1 MAVIRWKF
9 KLLKAVM
16 TRKIETET
24 AGATVWSNVTVKRLV
39 FWTIMRHQKLKYG
52 GNRLVQASASVT
64 VSSSQCSPQPVTY
77 VVLISSE
84 PILGRLA
91 LVPAW
96 DHCTIPSSAYEN
108 KAQWFPQGKCD
119 TNSSAMAGNKFIFYE
134 YEGTSVAIRQT
145 NLNMI
150 FMLIKR
156 CWSAIVTTEHL
167 AWTKLL

>member
-1 MAVIRWKF
+1 M
-9 KLLKAVM
+9 
-16 TRKIETET
+16 KIETET
-24 AGATVWSNVTVKRLV
+24 AGATVWTVKCDTE
-39 FWTIMRHQKLKYG
+39 TIGVLDDYEATEVEVWWKQVGPSSCHDII
-52 GNRLVQASASVT
+52 

-91 LVPAW
+91 LVPAG

-119 TNSSAMAGNKFIFYE
+119 ANSSARAGNKFIFYE

-156 CWSAIVTTEHL
+156 C
-167 AWTKLL
+167 